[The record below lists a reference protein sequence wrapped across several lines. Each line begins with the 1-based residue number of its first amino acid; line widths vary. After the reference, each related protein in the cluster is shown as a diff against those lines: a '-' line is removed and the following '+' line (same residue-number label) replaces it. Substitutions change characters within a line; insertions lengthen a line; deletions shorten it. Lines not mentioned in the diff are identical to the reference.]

1 LTFVELGDTVLI
13 QKRGW
18 LTPKEGD
25 LSETSSNQVTELL
38 LKWKGGDQESL
49 QALLPLVYSE
59 LRRLAQHHLRGER
72 SHHTLQSTALVHEA
86 YLRMVKPGSLRIESR
101 GHFFA
106 LASQLMREILVDHAR
121 RRSAGK
127 RDGGT
132 RMTLD
137 EAAELSTSKTV
148 DLLALDDALSQLSE
162 MSPRQSRIV
171 ELRFFGGLS
180 IAETSEFLEV
190 SPATVE
196 REWAV
201 ARAWL
206 FRAINRT
213 EGHDS

>member
-1 LTFVELGDTVLI
+1 
-13 QKRGW
+13 
-18 LTPKEGD
+18 
-25 LSETSSNQVTELL
+25 LSEVSPNEVTELL
-38 LKWKGGDQESL
+38 LKWREGDRESL
-49 QALLPLVYSE
+49 QALLPLVYGE

-72 SHHTLQSTALVHEA
+72 SDHTLQSTALVHEA
-86 YLRMVKPGSLRIESR
+86 YLRMVKPGSLRIDSR

-121 RRSAGK
+121 SRKAGK

-132 RMTLD
+132 RLTLD
-137 EAAELSTSKTV
+137 EAAELSISKGV
-148 DLLALDDALSQLSE
+148 DLLALDDALNRLTQ

-180 IAETSEFLEV
+180 IEETSQFLEI
-190 SPATVE
+190 SAATVE

-206 FRAINRT
+206 YREINRT
-213 EGHDS
+213 ESRES

>member
-1 LTFVELGDTVLI
+1 MELGDTVLI

-72 SHHTLQSTALVHEA
+72 SDHTLQSTALVHEA

-121 RRSAGK
+121 RRGAGK

-180 IAETSEFLEV
+180 IAETSEFLAV

-206 FRAINRT
+206 FREISRT

>member
-1 LTFVELGDTVLI
+1 MELGDTVLI

-49 QALLPLVYSE
+49 QALLPLVYGE

-72 SHHTLQSTALVHEA
+72 SDHTLQSTALVHEA

-121 RRSAGK
+121 RRGAGK
-127 RDGGT
+127 REGGT

-148 DLLALDDALSQLSE
+148 DLLALDDALNQLAE

-213 EGHDS
+213 EGHDP